1 MVGASVNWFP
11 RWKEGGARVLFSC
24 EGIDEWKGS
33 GTKTGEC
40 ERLVFRFEEKVKVS
54 N

>member
-1 MVGASVNWFP
+1 M
-11 RWKEGGARVLFSC
+11 
-24 EGIDEWKGS
+24 GIDEWKGS